1 MDYSLTASPAL
12 VRVANEAFVG
22 ITPEINLM
30 REFATDFSSEFTEPG
45 FVVKVPVAKVEH
57 ALSAFD
63 ETTNNYETNDG
74 TLTFVPVELSTQI
87 KSTFTFRG
95 KDLLEA
101 PNAPFWGTCGRASGN
116 AIKQWVSKTIG
127 GAMLSTV
134 VTNTY
139 DDLPVLS
146 DLTLEDYANLRSEC
160 EGYIGDSVVL
170 LAPAYYNNLLSKLT
184 NNIVGDADPIREGK
198 IANLFGFKSF
208 AQCRDMPTGVLGAI
222 VPSDA
227 LVFASRAV
235 KVADEQIYS
244 EYGVV
249 TEPES
254 GLTLTLLRHGV
265 PSIGAAALNVATI
278 FGYKFIQPEAC
289 TLLIENQG

>member
-45 FVVKVPVAKVEH
+45 FVVKVPIAKVTG
-57 ALSAFD
+57 ALSAFN

-74 TLTFVPVELSTQI
+74 TLDFVPVELSTQI

-101 PNAPFWGTCGRASGN
+101 PNMPFWGTCGRASGN
-116 AIKQWVSKTIG
+116 AIKQWVSKTVG

-139 DDLPVLS
+139 DDLPAVS
-146 DLTLEDYANLRSEC
+146 AITLQDFANLRNEAL
-160 EGYIGDSVVL
+160 GYIGDSVVL
-170 LAPAYYNNLLSKLT
+170 LSPEYYNKLLGILPYNTIGS
-184 NNIVGDADPIREGK
+184 AEPIRDGLVR
-198 IANLFGFKSF
+198 NLFGFKSF
-208 AQCRDMPTGVLGAI
+208 VQCRDMPNEVYGCI
-222 VPSDA
+222 IPSDA

-265 PSIGAAALNVATI
+265 PSIGAAALNVTTI
-278 FGYKFIQPEAC
+278 FGCKFIQPAAC
-289 TLLIENQG
+289 TLLVKGE

>member
-57 ALSAFD
+57 ALSAFN

-116 AIKQWVSKTIG
+116 AIKQWVSKAIG

-134 VTNTY
+134 VTNTTDAALP
-139 DDLPVLS
+139 DDLS
-146 DLTLEDYANLRSEC
+146 DATIEDYANLRSEC

-184 NNIVGDADPIREGK
+184 NNIIGDADPIRLGK

-208 AQCRDMPTGVLGAI
+208 A
-222 VPSDA
+222 
-227 LVFASRAV
+227 
-235 KVADEQIYS
+235 
-244 EYGVV
+244 
-249 TEPES
+249 
-254 GLTLTLLRHGV
+254 
-265 PSIGAAALNVATI
+265 
-278 FGYKFIQPEAC
+278 
-289 TLLIENQG
+289 